1 VAKRE
6 RQWHE
11 RAMISVIIPVR
22 DEEEALLA
30 TLAALAPLAAQGLVA
45 DVVVAD
51 CGSRDATLAVADAAG
66 CTIIEACADRASAI
80 RAAVGRARKPWL
92 LVLAAGD
99 VPDEGFATAARQH
112 IAEAD
117 HSGAR
122 RAAAFLSLPAGAGL
136 LRRAALA
143 LRFDMLGHSAPQAR
157 RVLVPR
163 AEAHLVEAQPKA
175 RGHHLWRG
183 ARLRARLAARPP
195 GS

>member
-51 CGSRDATLAVADAAG
+51 CGSRDATIAVADAAG

-80 RAAVGRARKPWL
+80 GAAVGRARKPWL

-112 IAEAD
+112 IAQAD

-122 RAAAFLSLPAGAGL
+122 RPAAFLSLPAGAGL

-175 RGHHLWRG
+175 RGQRLWRG